1 VDVCRNPMGYSLSLK
16 IPLDLAGI
24 KLGNPFL
31 MEIVS
36 HVNALGTAHC
46 KIRAAWQGSS
56 APKADQSR
64 YALVVPKT

>member
-1 VDVCRNPMGYSLSLK
+1 
-16 IPLDLAGI
+16 LAGI